1 MEQEYLLR
9 PMMPDKMKY
18 NEFKPKANTYPW
30 ECIDTCKNMN
40 HNMNIM
46 HIHNMNMKPDY
57 HMYNEQHIPIQNM
70 GSKIYAYVYEK
81 VLISLNKFMP
91 NMSQMPKAISKD
103 NFNMIINDCMTIL
116 TKEEKQLK
124 EMLKSRCQ
132 DCIEQDRVFCP
143 FCSGM
148 LKSVVEIALITS
160 LINGGCAF
168 CY

>member
-1 MEQEYLLR
+1 MEQEYLLKH
-9 PMMPDKMKY
+9 MMPDKMKY
-18 NEFKPKANTYPW
+18 DEYKQKDNTYPW

-40 HNMNIM
+40 NMMHMHNM
-46 HIHNMNMKPDY
+46 HMKPDY
-57 HMYNEQHIPIQNM
+57 HMHSEQHIPIQNM
-70 GSKIYAYVYEK
+70 GSKVYAFVYEK

-91 NMSQMPKAISKD
+91 DMTKMPKAISKD
-103 NFNMIINDCMTIL
+103 NFNMIVNDCMTTL
-116 TKEEKQLK
+116 TKDEKLLK
-124 EMLKSRCQ
+124 DMLKSRCV
-132 DCIEQDRVFCP
+132 DCIEQDRAFCP